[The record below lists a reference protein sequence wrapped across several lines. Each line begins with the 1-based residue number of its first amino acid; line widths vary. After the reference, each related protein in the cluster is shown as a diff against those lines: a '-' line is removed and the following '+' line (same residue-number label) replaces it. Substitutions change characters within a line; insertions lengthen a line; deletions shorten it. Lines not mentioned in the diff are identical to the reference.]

1 MILHTFLKVALF
13 FALVPGVLVKIPSH
27 GSKVQQAAV
36 HALIF
41 AIGMYVLRKFV
52 FPMIEGFD
60 NPSTKVDPPCP
71 EGYKRCPSGDCVLA
85 ADVHGG
91 CPA

>member
-1 MILHTFLKVALF
+1 MK
-13 FALVPGVLVKIPSH
+13 
-27 GSKVQQAAV
+27 
-36 HALIF
+36 
-41 AIGMYVLRKFV
+41 KFV
-52 FPMIEGFD
+52 VVLLVAFAVAVFIFSRLEGFE

-71 EGYKRCPSGDCVLA
+71 SGYKRCPSGDCVLT

>member
-1 MILHTFLKVALF
+1 MILRTILKVALF
-13 FALVPGVLVKIPSH
+13 FALVPGILVKIPSN
-27 GSKVQQAAV
+27 GSTIQQAAV
-36 HALIF
+36 HAIVF
-41 AIGMYVLRKFV
+41 AVANYLMCKYL

-85 ADVHGG
+85 ADVHGA

>member
-1 MILHTFLKVALF
+1 MFLHALLKAALF
-13 FALVPGVLVKIPSH
+13 FALVPGVLVKIPSS
-27 GSKVQQAAV
+27 GSLIQQAAV

-60 NPSTKVDPPCP
+60 NPSTKVDAPCP

>member
-1 MILHTFLKVALF
+1 MKKLILILLVVVAL
-13 FALVPGVLVKIPSH
+13 LV
-27 GSKVQQAAV
+27 
-36 HALIF
+36 
-41 AIGMYVLRKFV
+41 FV
-52 FPMIEGFD
+52 VPRLEGFD

-71 EGYKRCPSGDCVLA
+71 SGYKRCPSGDCVLA

>member
-1 MILHTFLKVALF
+1 MILRTILKVALF
-13 FALVPGVLVKIPSH
+13 FALVPGILVKIPSH
-27 GSKVQQAAV
+27 GSRVQQAAV
-36 HALIF
+36 HAAVF
-41 AIGMYVLRKFV
+41 AVAIYLMHAYL

-85 ADVHGG
+85 ADVHGA